1 MKRYAGPTMTAQQL
15 RPRVVSAGFW
25 CWAAGAVLLV
35 AFGLL
40 LAFSPDALPSLFR
53 GMGALLA
60 ASGLG
65 LGFLA
70 GRARLG
76 DERFRRAA
84 IALSLAVVVVLAL
97 FALYSRGPIWL
108 LIMILTMV
116 GAVLMMR
123 PPALEWFA
131 RDQKDEPT

>member
-1 MKRYAGPTMTAQQL
+1 MTAPQS
-15 RPRVVSAGFW
+15 RPRVVTAGFW
-25 CWAAGAVLLV
+25 CWAAASVLLV

-40 LAFSPDALPSLFR
+40 LALSPDNLPTLFR
-53 GMGALLA
+53 GMGVLFA

-76 DERFRRAA
+76 DARFRRAG
-84 IALSLAVVVVLAL
+84 IALSLAIVVILAI

-108 LIMILTMV
+108 LMMILTMV

-123 PPALEWFA
+123 PPAQEWFEREQEGA
-131 RDQKDEPT
+131 E

>member
-1 MKRYAGPTMTAQQL
+1 MTAAQS
-15 RPRVVSAGFW
+15 RPRVVTAGFW
-25 CWAAGAVLLV
+25 CWAGAAVLLV

-40 LAFSPDALPSLFR
+40 LAFSPDSLPTLFR
-53 GMGALLA
+53 GVGALFA

-84 IALSLAVVVVLAL
+84 VALALAIVVVLAL
-97 FALYSRGPIWL
+97 FALYSQGTVWL
-108 LIMILTMV
+108 LLVMILTML

-123 PPALEWFA
+123 PPALKWFV
-131 RDQKDEPT
+131 QEEPQ

>member
-1 MKRYAGPTMTAQQL
+1 MTAPHP

-25 CWAAGAVLLV
+25 CWAAAAVLLV

-40 LAFSPDALPSLFR
+40 LAFSPDSLPTLFR
-53 GMGALLA
+53 GMGVLFA
-60 ASGLG
+60 ATGLG

-84 IALSLAVVVVLAL
+84 IALSLAIVIVLAL
-97 FALYSRGPIWL
+97 FALYSRGPVWL
-108 LIMILTMV
+108 LMMILTMV

-123 PPALEWFA
+123 PPAQTWFA
-131 RDQKDEPT
+131 DEESK

>member
-1 MKRYAGPTMTAQQL
+1 MTAAQP
-15 RPRVVSAGFW
+15 RPRVVTAGFW
-25 CWAAGAVLLV
+25 CWAAASVGLV

-40 LAFSPDALPSLFR
+40 LALSPDSLPTLFR
-53 GMGALLA
+53 GMGALFA
-60 ASGLG
+60 ATGLG

-76 DERFRRAA
+76 DARFRRAA
-84 IALSLAVVVVLAL
+84 IALSLAIVVILAI

-108 LIMILTMV
+108 LMMILTMV

-123 PPALEWFA
+123 PPAQEWFEQEQEGA
-131 RDQKDEPT
+131 E

>member
-1 MKRYAGPTMTAQQL
+1 MTAPHS

-25 CWAAGAVLLV
+25 CWTAAAVLLV

-40 LAFSPDALPSLFR
+40 LAFSPEAIPSLFR
-53 GMGALLA
+53 GMGALFA

-84 IALSLAVVVVLAL
+84 IALSLAAVVVLAL
-97 FALYSRGPIWL
+97 FSLYSRGPIWL
-108 LIMILTMV
+108 IMMILTML

-131 RDQKDEPT
+131 QDQKDEAT

>member
-1 MKRYAGPTMTAQQL
+1 MTALQS

-25 CWAAGAVLLV
+25 CWAAASVLLV

-40 LAFSPDALPSLFR
+40 LAFSPDSLPTLFR
-53 GMGALLA
+53 GMGALFA

-76 DERFRRAA
+76 DAPFRRAA

-97 FALYSRGPIWL
+97 FALYSRGPVWL
-108 LIMILTMV
+108 LIMMLTML

-123 PPALEWFA
+123 PPAQQWF
-131 RDQKDEPT
+131 DSEESK

>member
-1 MKRYAGPTMTAQQL
+1 MTAPQP

-25 CWAAGAVLLV
+25 CWAAAAVLLV

-40 LAFSPDALPSLFR
+40 LAFSPDSLPTLFR
-53 GMGALLA
+53 GMGALFA
-60 ASGLG
+60 ATGLG

-84 IALSLAVVVVLAL
+84 LALSLAIVVVLAL
-97 FALYSRGPIWL
+97 FALYSRGPVWL
-108 LIMILTMV
+108 LLMILTMV

-131 RDQKDEPT
+131 DEESK

>member
-1 MKRYAGPTMTAQQL
+1 
-15 RPRVVSAGFW
+15 
-25 CWAAGAVLLV
+25 VL
-35 AFGLL
+35 F
-40 LAFSPDALPSLFR
+40 
-53 GMGALLA
+53 A

-76 DERFRRAA
+76 DARFRRAG
-84 IALSLAVVVVLAL
+84 IALSLAIVVILAI

-108 LIMILTMV
+108 LMMILTMV

-123 PPALEWFA
+123 PPAQEWFEREQEGA
-131 RDQKDEPT
+131 E

>member
-1 MKRYAGPTMTAQQL
+1 MTAPQS
-15 RPRVVSAGFW
+15 RPRVVTAGFW
-25 CWAAGAVLLV
+25 CWAAASVLLV

-40 LAFSPDALPSLFR
+40 LALSPDALPTLLR
-53 GMGALLA
+53 GMGVLFA
-60 ASGLG
+60 ATGLG

-76 DERFRRAA
+76 DARFRRAA
-84 IALSLAVVVVLAL
+84 IALSLAIVVILAI

-108 LIMILTMV
+108 LMMILTMV

-123 PPALEWFA
+123 PPAQEWFEQEQE
-131 RDQKDEPT
+131 QKGAE

>member
-1 MKRYAGPTMTAQQL
+1 
-15 RPRVVSAGFW
+15 V
-25 CWAAGAVLLV
+25 AAAVLLV
-35 AFGLL
+35 SFGLL
-40 LAFSPDALPSLFR
+40 LAFSPEAIPSLFR
-53 GMGALLA
+53 GMGALFA
-60 ASGLG
+60 VSGLG

-84 IALSLAVVVVLAL
+84 IALSLAAVVVLAL

-108 LIMILTMV
+108 IMMILTML
-116 GAVLMMR
+116 GAALMMR

-131 RDQKDEPT
+131 QDQKDEAK

>member
-1 MKRYAGPTMTAQQL
+1 MTAPQS
-15 RPRVVSAGFW
+15 RPRVVTAGFW
-25 CWAAGAVLLV
+25 CWAAASVLLV

-40 LAFSPDALPSLFR
+40 LALSPDSLPTLFR
-53 GMGALLA
+53 GMGVLFA

-76 DERFRRAA
+76 DARFRRAG
-84 IALSLAVVVVLAL
+84 IALSLAIVVILAI

-108 LIMILTMV
+108 LMMILTMV

-123 PPALEWFA
+123 PPAQEWFESEQEGA
-131 RDQKDEPT
+131 E

>member
-1 MKRYAGPTMTAQQL
+1 M
-15 RPRVVSAGFW
+15 
-25 CWAAGAVLLV
+25 LLV

-40 LAFSPDALPSLFR
+40 LAFSPDSLPTLFR
-53 GMGALLA
+53 GMGVLFA

-70 GRARLG
+70 GRARIG
-76 DERFRRAA
+76 DARFRRAA
-84 IALSLAVVVVLAL
+84 IALALAIVIVLAL

-108 LIMILTMV
+108 LMMILTMV

-123 PPALEWFA
+123 PSAQEWF
-131 RDQKDEPT
+131 DQSETQEESQ

>member
-1 MKRYAGPTMTAQQL
+1 MTAPQS

-25 CWAAGAVLLV
+25 CWAAAAVLLV

-40 LAFSPDALPSLFR
+40 LAFSPDSLPTLFR
-53 GMGALLA
+53 GMGALFA

-84 IALSLAVVVVLAL
+84 LALALAIVVVLAL

-108 LIMILTMV
+108 VLMILTMV

-131 RDQKDEPT
+131 DEESI

>member
-1 MKRYAGPTMTAQQL
+1 MTAPQS

-25 CWAAGAVLLV
+25 CWAAAAVLLV

-40 LAFSPDALPSLFR
+40 LAFSPDSLPTLFR
-53 GMGALLA
+53 GMGALFA

-84 IALSLAVVVVLAL
+84 LALALAIVVVLAL
-97 FALYSRGPIWL
+97 FALYSRGPVWL
-108 LIMILTMV
+108 LLMILTMV

-131 RDQKDEPT
+131 DEESK

>member
-1 MKRYAGPTMTAQQL
+1 MTAPQS

-25 CWAAGAVLLV
+25 CWAAAAVLLV

-40 LAFSPDALPSLFR
+40 LAFSPDSLPTLFR
-53 GMGALLA
+53 GMGALFA

-84 IALSLAVVVVLAL
+84 LALALAIVVVLAL
-97 FALYSRGPIWL
+97 FALYSRGPVWL
-108 LIMILTMV
+108 LLMILTMV

-123 PPALEWFA
+123 PPALEWFG
-131 RDQKDEPT
+131 DEESK

>member
-1 MKRYAGPTMTAQQL
+1 MTAPQS

-25 CWAAGAVLLV
+25 CWAAAAVLLV

-40 LAFSPDALPSLFR
+40 LAFSPDSLPTLFR
-53 GMGALLA
+53 GMGALFA

-84 IALSLAVVVVLAL
+84 LALALAIVVVLAL
-97 FALYSRGPIWL
+97 FALYSRGPVWL
-108 LIMILTMV
+108 LMMILTMV

-123 PPALEWFA
+123 PPALAWFA
-131 RDQKDEPT
+131 DEEST